1 MPWPGE
7 KKEKMALPVPR
18 IWCLPAGAVDMT
30 ECFLAGAGA
39 MEKWIVLRAIE
50 PQRGLNFC

>member
-18 IWCLPAGAVDMT
+18 IWCLPVGAVDMI
-30 ECFLAGAGA
+30 ECFPTGFASVG
-39 MEKWIVLRAIE
+39 K
-50 PQRGLNFC
+50 